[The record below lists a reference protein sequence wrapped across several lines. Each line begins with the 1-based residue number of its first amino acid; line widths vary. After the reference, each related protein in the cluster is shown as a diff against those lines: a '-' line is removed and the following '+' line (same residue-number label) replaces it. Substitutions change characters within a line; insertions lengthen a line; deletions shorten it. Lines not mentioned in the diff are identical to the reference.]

1 MTETTLIAH
10 EHVARAFADAL
21 RLFTGHGRRFSV
33 QALAAVSGV
42 RPRTV
47 ESYLCGQATPGWAA
61 ALSLAAV
68 LPVEFLDAAL
78 LPTGR
83 GAVDRAASADSHG
96 HLLAQMAAVT
106 AGFAEAMADG
116 RIDHRERAAL
126 KDAAASL
133 AVRLNGFVDGA
144 AR

>member
-10 EHVARAFADAL
+10 EHAARAFADAL

-33 QALAAVSGV
+33 QALAAASGV

-83 GAVDRAASADSHG
+83 GAVDRAAIFWRRWPLSRPVSPRPWP
-96 HLLAQMAAVT
+96 T
-106 AGFAEAMADG
+106 
-116 RIDHRERAAL
+116 
-126 KDAAASL
+126 AASIT
-133 AVRLNGFVDGA
+133 ASA
-144 AR
+144 PP